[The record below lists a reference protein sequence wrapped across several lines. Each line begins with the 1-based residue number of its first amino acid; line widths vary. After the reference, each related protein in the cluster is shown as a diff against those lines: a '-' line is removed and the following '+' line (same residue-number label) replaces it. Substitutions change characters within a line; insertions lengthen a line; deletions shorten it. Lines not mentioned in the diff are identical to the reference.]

1 MKKEKT
7 RFRDKIKKV
16 FYKLIG
22 KKSEKKESG
31 PKPQGFG
38 FY

>member
-16 FYKLIG
+16 FNKLIG
-22 KKSEKKESG
+22 KKPKPK
-31 PKPQGFG
+31 PKPQGYG
-38 FY
+38 FF